1 MQNLTTNFRF
11 KKYGDVFY
19 QMPEAG
25 QYLSASAITL
35 KMKTFNRVFYSS
47 SDIYITNEEGISI
60 LFVSL
65 DMVHF
70 DQFIVHRV
78 VKINPDVYFN
88 IVPVSDPSDI
98 IMYYQ
103 ESDLKQMPL
112 PEPMEFRPI
121 VPHLEVQEILQAVFY
136 VRKGNY
142 HGRGHIDNFYKMIY
156 VDQGT
161 MQAIVDDHEY
171 TLNQYDALIIDPG
184 QKHVV
189 YTSPECSCSYLAIDF
204 NMKNTFKSITMPHY
218 FHTDKHIHQILSHF
232 MNALEINTIF
242 NDELAIVFLK
252 EALLMLYQNGK
263 SGRVDP
269 MQEHFEST
277 LLNEIIVY
285 IHNNLFSPISV
296 EDLCVHF
303 SISRSTIQNLFRS
316 QLDMTPKQYIS
327 ELKLSEA
334 QKLILQHKYTI
345 SEISNQLGFTS
356 IHYFS
361 RKFKERFDMSPTE
374 FAKKGTE

>member
-1 MQNLTTNFRF
+1 
-11 KKYGDVFY
+11 
-19 QMPEAG
+19 
-25 QYLSASAITL
+25 
-35 KMKTFNRVFYSS
+35 
-47 SDIYITNEEGISI
+47 
-60 LFVSL
+60 
-65 DMVHF
+65 
-70 DQFIVHRV
+70 
-78 VKINPDVYFN
+78 
-88 IVPVSDPSDI
+88 
-98 IMYYQ
+98 
-103 ESDLKQMPL
+103 
-112 PEPMEFRPI
+112 
-121 VPHLEVQEILQAVFY
+121 
-136 VRKGNY
+136 
-142 HGRGHIDNFYKMIY
+142 MIY